1 MRRAVR
7 SVGPSGG
14 WAAVARIV
22 PCGAG
27 WTVGPERGPGRVRRD
42 RPAGRPGCR
51 WPGRGPSREWAD
63 RRGGSAVGLR
73 RWRHPGDPDNSARAP
88 RDGGRRVAMPPRTPG
103 RPPPGRHRGDLNRA
117 RATGLNEVG
126 LMSKIDRFSSVS
138 GGSITAAVLAANW
151 SKLEFDPGGVAS
163 NFVDAVVAPLRA
175 MAGTDVDMAAII
187 SGMLL
192 PAKSISD
199 RVAAAYRK
207 HLFGDTTLQDLPD
220 QPRFVFNATNLESG
234 VLFRFSKPYLA
245 DYRVGQVLKPRLA
258 LASAV
263 AASSAFPP
271 VLSPCTLDLA
281 GQTWTTNKG
290 NDLTSAGYRSKIKL
304 SDGGVYDNLGVE
316 TAWKLYKTILVSD
329 AGGHVA
335 DEPDP
340 ASDWVRQTTTGAFA
354 HRQPGPVA
362 AQAAGDRLVDGEEK
376 NRHVRR
382 NPQLRRRLPGVGA
395 QSKTRGDAASR
406 RIADTACRNRGD
418 SAGTA
423 HQLGLCHLRR
433 GAAVA
438 RPGRQPARCP
448 GQCAALP
455 AKPIGVTETG
465 PPISGPPQLCAE
477 SLQRLALSIQA

>member
-7 SVGPSGG
+7 SVGPCGG

-51 WPGRGPSREWAD
+51 SPGRGPSREWAD

-340 ASDWVRQTTTGAFA
+340 ASDWVRQTTRVLSLIDNQVRSLRK
-354 HRQPGPVA
+354 RQVIGSLMA
-362 AQAAGDRLVDGEEK
+362 
-376 NRHVRR
+376 
-382 NPQLRRRLPGVGA
+382 RRRTGMYVGIR
-395 QSKTRGDAASR
+395 SSV
-406 RIADTACRNRGD
+406 ADFPVSVLKAN
-418 SAGTA
+418 
-423 HQLGLCHLRR
+423 
-433 GAAVA
+433 
-438 RPGRQPARCP
+438 PE
-448 GQCAALP
+448 
-455 AKPIGVTETG
+455 VT
-465 PPISGPPQLCAE
+465 
-477 SLQRLALSIQA
+477 QRLAGLPTRLAAIEETVQERLINWGYVICDAGLRSHVLADKLHDAPASALPYPHNSLE

>member
-1 MRRAVR
+1 
-7 SVGPSGG
+7 
-14 WAAVARIV
+14 
-22 PCGAG
+22 
-27 WTVGPERGPGRVRRD
+27 
-42 RPAGRPGCR
+42 
-51 WPGRGPSREWAD
+51 
-63 RRGGSAVGLR
+63 
-73 RWRHPGDPDNSARAP
+73 
-88 RDGGRRVAMPPRTPG
+88 
-103 RPPPGRHRGDLNRA
+103 
-117 RATGLNEVG
+117 
-126 LMSKIDRFSSVS
+126 MSKIDRFSSVS

-340 ASDWVRQTTTGAFA
+340 ASDWVRQTTRVLSLIDNQVRSLRK
-354 HRQPGPVA
+354 RQVIGSLTA
-362 AQAAGDRLVDGEEK
+362 
-376 NRHVRR
+376 
-382 NPQLRRRLPGVGA
+382 RRRTGMYVGIRSSVADFPVWVRKAKPGV
-395 QSKTRGDAASR
+395 T
-406 RIADTACRNRGD
+406 
-418 SAGTA
+418 
-423 HQLGLCHLRR
+423 
-433 GAAVA
+433 
-438 RPGRQPARCP
+438 
-448 GQCAALP
+448 
-455 AKPIGVTETG
+455 
-465 PPISGPPQLCAE
+465 
-477 SLQRLALSIQA
+477 QRLAGLPTRLAAIEETVQERLINWGYVICDAGLRSHVLADNLHDAPGSALPYPQNPLE